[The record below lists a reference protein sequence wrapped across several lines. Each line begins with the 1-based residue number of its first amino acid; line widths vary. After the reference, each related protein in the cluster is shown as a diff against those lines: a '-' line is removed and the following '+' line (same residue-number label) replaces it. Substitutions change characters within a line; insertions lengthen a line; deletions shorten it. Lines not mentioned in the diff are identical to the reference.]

1 MDTFLRGHTSFEC
14 LKTNLSPFQICPLC
28 KGPRHVGRDP
38 CGTSYRPLCIYQH
51 PEVRLSILSW
61 KVPEHSKVKF
71 VSESGWPEVASI
83 RKASESSRWK
93 RAGHQPLVVFENGK
107 SVHYISMTVYFGFL
121 PWGQIRG
128 RQYEG
133 NICYEPPEQSYRLAL
148 FPKHLWTVQAPFH
161 IHRSKIAKIIVM
173 YGHFRCY
180 PRRSRSESV
189 LGRPGVRTVRAT
201 MFTLSPSAKN
211 VVKEPS
217 WSSSN
222 DIIFKEKVFFEK
234 KKNWFYRKW
243 KIWKNW

>member
-1 MDTFLRGHTSFEC
+1 MTR
-14 LKTNLSPFQICPLC
+14 
-28 KGPRHVGRDP
+28 
-38 CGTSYRPLCIYQH
+38 
-51 PEVRLSILSW
+51 
-61 KVPEHSKVKF
+61 
-71 VSESGWPEVASI
+71 
-83 RKASESSRWK
+83 
-93 RAGHQPLVVFENGK
+93 
-107 SVHYISMTVYFGFL
+107 TVYFGCL

-201 MFTLSPSAKN
+201 TFTLSPSAKN

-234 KKNWFYRKW
+234 KKNWFCRKW
-243 KIWKNW
+243 KIWKNEKSRIFKNRHFLKIKILSKMTHHGAGWLTKHNESL